1 MNMQRPIV
9 SANTDMVAKRS
20 SWVPYGIEIGL
31 SVHRNSPARPSAIT
45 VQTAAVCRGVERS
58 EAKLK
63 MMNSVHR
70 NSMLTCG
77 AM

>member
-1 MNMQRPIV
+1 MHRPIV

-20 SWVPYGIEIGL
+20 SGVPYGIEIGL
-31 SVHRNSPARPSAIT
+31 SVSRNSPARPEVIR

-63 MMNSVHR
+63 MMNSVQR
-70 NSMLTCG
+70 NNTPTCG
-77 AM
+77 AT